1 MVRTK
6 EQYIKDLGRMKPNL
20 YYDGKEIDRLDVLQE
35 PCLNTIGT
43 TFEVFDDPEFKD
55 LIQVKSHLTGEIINR
70 FTHIHYSTDDLH
82 KKQDMTRKLCQK
94 VGGCIQRCM
103 GCDAANAVYNVSYE
117 ADKLNKGETNYHEN
131 FKKWI
136 LRFQQQDLVSA
147 GAQTDVKGDRIK
159 RPADQADPD
168 MYVHVV
174 EKKKDGI
181 IVAGCKLHISEASVS
196 DELLVIPTRALRPE
210 DKDYAVAFAVPGDYE
225 GVTQVVTIHNLRKRE
240 HFPRGFMPGATD
252 SYIIFDDVFVP
263 WERVF
268 LCGEHQHGGA
278 LALLFGLFHR
288 HSYSGCKPAIGDLM
302 TGTAALAAEY
312 NNIAKA
318 SHVRHKLAELILVTE
333 LGYAA
338 GYTASDLGG
347 SKVFVPGVGLIP
359 YGPGSFIPNSIYA
372 NVGRCL
378 TGENVFREAE
388 IITDISGGI
397 PATFP
402 HENDFMN
409 PKLKDKL
416 YKYITRNPKIS
427 PENAA
432 QFWRFVGDMLCSA
445 TGGIHLVGGYHGGG
459 SPVMEEIAITSQY
472 DIEARKAMVKKIAGI
487 DDKLNKKRLESKSE
501 NSSKMMVHQ
510 VDEVV
515 TKK

>member
-6 EQYIKDLGRMKPNL
+6 EQYMKDLGRMKPNL
-20 YYDGKEIDRLDVLQE
+20 FYDGKEIDRLDDLQMD
-35 PCLNTIGT
+35 CINTIGT
-43 TFEVFDDPEFKD
+43 TFDVFDDPDYKD
-55 LIQVKSHLTGEIINR
+55 LVQVKSHLTGEIINR
-70 FTHIHYSTDDLH
+70 FTHIHHSTEDLH

-117 ADKLNKGETNYHEN
+117 ADKLNNGESHYHDN
-131 FKKWI
+131 FKKWL
-136 LRFQQQDLVSA
+136 LRFQQGDLVSA

-181 IVAGCKLHISEASVS
+181 IVSGCKLHISEASVS

-240 HFPRGFMPGATD
+240 YFPRGFQQGATD
-252 SYIIFDDVFVP
+252 SYIIFDEVFVP

-268 LCGEHQHGGA
+268 LCGEYQHGGA

-288 HSYSGCKPAIGDLM
+288 HSYSGCKPAIGDIM

-318 SHVRHKLAELILVTE
+318 THVRHKLAELILVTE

-338 GYTASDLGG
+338 GYTASDLG
-347 SKVFVPGVGLIP
+347 KTEVYMPGIGFIP
-359 YGPGSFIPNSIYA
+359 YGPGSYIPDSIYC

-388 IITDISGGI
+388 IITDICGGI

-402 HENDFMN
+402 HERDFVN
-409 PKLKDKL
+409 PNLKDKL

-432 QFWRFVGDMLCSA
+432 QFWRYVGDMICSS
-445 TGGIHLVGGYHGGG
+445 TGGVHLFGSYHGGG
-459 SPVMEEIAITSQY
+459 SPVMEEIAITTQY
-472 DIEARKAMVKKIAGI
+472 DIEARKTMVKKIAGI
-487 DDKLNKKRLESKSE
+487 DDELNKRRLKYNERNTSKLVTHDLDKTISE
-501 NSSKMMVHQ
+501 K
-510 VDEVV
+510 
-515 TKK
+515 